1 MSADPVRHS
10 FRAIAFV
17 ENFNLKALAR
27 ALPAAVAT
35 PRELTVGIDSGR
47 CAYLYPFGVVVF
59 QDAITDDEDRLL
71 AAVRGAIPGLSAE
84 VVREEFVVE
93 ETGASQ
99 SLSEGIL
106 RIDRLTPG
114 RARIVSLTVA
124 QSASMEYY
132 ERIVE
137 RLFARN
143 LELVQRL
150 ERRGKVALRVGPLH
164 RFIGEAIVTR
174 AEVLAV
180 LHLLDK
186 PDEIWDDPVM
196 DRLYADLR
204 SQFDLADRYEA
215 METKLRSVQEA
226 FESLL
231 DVARDRRMFLLE
243 AAIVLLIVF
252 EILMRLI

>member
-1 MSADPVRHS
+1 MNAGPSRHT
-10 FRAIAFV
+10 FRAAAFV
-17 ENFNLKALAR
+17 ENFNLKAVAR
-27 ALPAAVAT
+27 AFPGSPAT
-35 PRELTVGIDSGR
+35 PRELTVPIVPGG
-47 CAYLYPFGVVVF
+47 CAFLYPFGVVVF
-59 QDAITDDEDRLL
+59 QDVAHDGEAPVLGTLH
-71 AAVRGAIPGLSAE
+71 GAIPGLSAE

-93 ETGASQ
+93 ETGGPQ
-99 SLSEGIL
+99 SLAEGIL

-143 LELVQRL
+143 LELVQNL
-150 ERRGKVALRVGPLH
+150 ERSGSVPLRVRPLH

-174 AEVLAV
+174 TEVLAV

-186 PDEIWDDPVM
+186 PDEIWEDPVM

-215 METKLRSVQEA
+215 MEIKLRSVQEA

-231 DVARDRRMFLLE
+231 DVVRDRRMFLLE
-243 AAIVLLIVF
+243 AAIVFLILF
-252 EILMRLI
+252 EIVVRLF